1 MPSNLWIIV
10 PNAVLELGICRVAEV
25 RGTIEPNTVGH
36 CPQNLPYTVNSSV
49 KTPNPGKVSLRISL
63 SVSRMA
69 VQMIPA
75 ISEREDRWRM
85 DGWAQDWLDGL
96 LDIRSNFWQRNWR
109 ATSFSQPEWAFKNIK
124 SSAAICPLRR
134 SPPQKFTACASSHP
148 TRSSPSPVSGISWG
162 TQSDLVF

>member
-75 ISEREDRWRM
+75 ISEREDR
-85 DGWAQDWLDGL
+85 
-96 LDIRSNFWQRNWR
+96 
-109 ATSFSQPEWAFKNIK
+109 
-124 SSAAICPLRR
+124 
-134 SPPQKFTACASSHP
+134 
-148 TRSSPSPVSGISWG
+148 
-162 TQSDLVF
+162 